1 MQVSVNSNSHN
12 KHSKHNPSQKN
23 HTMVQETAEG
33 ASKKTIIA
41 EAEGLSRG
49 WVSENKSKQLS

>member
-1 MQVSVNSNSHN
+1 
-12 KHSKHNPSQKN
+12 
-23 HTMVQETAEG
+23 MVQETAEG